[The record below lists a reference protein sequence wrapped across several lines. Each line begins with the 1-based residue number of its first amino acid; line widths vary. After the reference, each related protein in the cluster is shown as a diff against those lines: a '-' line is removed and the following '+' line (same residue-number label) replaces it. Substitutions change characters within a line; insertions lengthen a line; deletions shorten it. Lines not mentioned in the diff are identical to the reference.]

1 MENLSTAYYPTGII
15 GQNYWDKLRHRSNHT
30 ALGETENPY
39 SVGII
44 SRRYKSTSEG
54 NQLLAFHKR
63 RGAEMTQRITQSREQ
78 AQEILDEVRSLS
90 GNFNEFKTDMS
101 GDMKELKMK
110 VDLTFGV
117 HDKRITKQE
126 ENISWLTKSVIGLII
141 AEIIMKVFSI

>member
-1 MENLSTAYYPTGII
+1 
-15 GQNYWDKLRHRSNHT
+15 
-30 ALGETENPY
+30 
-39 SVGII
+39 
-44 SRRYKSTSEG
+44 
-54 NQLLAFHKR
+54 
-63 RGAEMTQRITQSREQ
+63 MTQRITQSREQ